1 VQSIVNNHFRQ
12 VASEAVPLLIIL
24 VGAALVSFSLGP
36 YQCYDSHLE
45 FEAASNVLKMGVP
58 YLSGFGAV
66 IDQPPLGFYTDAAF
80 LSVVGQSENTGV
92 IVVTLFG
99 LATTALMYFL
109 GRELY
114 GKPASLVAAALYGL
128 NPWQLALSRTFLIDT
143 ECLFFSMLT
152 LLLGVL
158 AIRKCSGKLA
168 LATGLAFAAA
178 LMTKFYAAFILIPL
192 LLFYIYSHPKK
203 PQLIL
208 RQIAAFTLPVLIC
221 ATLWYQV
228 ALGKPILA
236 IFVHND
242 FADVIPAS
250 AGVVASPYF
259 VLNFLRDYGLGV
271 YLAAAVVFSLLL
283 LPLFGKYFKAK
294 AADIACMAA
303 AGVIVSAN
311 TVLGAGLNL
320 NVPYFSALKY
330 DLQALPY
337 LVLLAAALVAKCLSL
352 LKAAKPSSQSKK
364 LLFTIVAAVGLLLIA
379 ASLLSSMGTVTWV
392 SQSDYIQ
399 YRVEP
404 QVDYGYALLNP
415 TPLLPDSPLMCLQWA
430 GFAAVTCGLLL
441 AVAWRFGWLSKLHRI
456 IEA

>member
-1 VQSIVNNHFRQ
+1 
-12 VASEAVPLLIIL
+12 
-24 VGAALVSFSLGP
+24 
-36 YQCYDSHLE
+36 
-45 FEAASNVLKMGVP
+45 M
-58 YLSGFGAV
+58 SGFGAV

-80 LSVVGQSENTGV
+80 LSVVGQSENAGV
-92 IVVTLFG
+92 TVVTLFG

-114 GKPASLVAAALYGL
+114 GKPAGLVVAALYGL

-143 ECLFFSMLT
+143 ECLFFSLLC

-158 AIRKCSGKLA
+158 AIRRCSSKLA

-178 LMTKFYAAFILIPL
+178 LMTKFYASFVLIPL
-192 LLFYIYSHPKK
+192 FLFYLYSRPKNPK
-203 PQLIL
+203 LVL
-208 RQIAAFTLPVLIC
+208 RQIAAFALPVLIS

-228 ALGKPILA
+228 VLGKSVLA

-250 AGVVASPYF
+250 TGVVASPYF

-271 YLAAAVVFSLLL
+271 YLGAAVVFSLLL
-283 LPLFGKYFKAK
+283 LPLFGKYFRAK
-294 AADIACMAA
+294 GADITCIAA
-303 AGVIVSAN
+303 VGVIVLAN
-311 TVLGAGLNL
+311 TILGAGFSL

-337 LVLLAAALVAKCLSL
+337 LVLLAASLVAKCVSL
-352 LKAAKPSSQSKK
+352 FRAAKSSAQLKK
-364 LLFTIVAAVGLLLIA
+364 LLFSLIAAVGLLLLA
-379 ASLLSSMGTVTWV
+379 FSLLSSMGSITAV
-392 SQSDYIQ
+392 SQRDYIQ

-430 GFAAVTCGLLL
+430 GFAVVTCGLLL